1 MSWQCM
7 NHYELQAMRKLLMLD
22 VKEAVE
28 HIGACSTRAWQN
40 WEIGRNTVPA
50 DVDEEIYRLIG
61 NRKLIIDN
69 TISLENEIGALKF
82 YKTLTSFI
90 SDYPKSEIISWRL
103 HQSVTAYLF
112 AEGGDVELSEE
123 CDLDKDTYIYQFFSK
138 KRKAGKSIRT
148 SI

>member
-22 VKEAVE
+22 VKDAAE
-28 HIGACSTRAWQN
+28 HIGACSTRAWHF
-40 WEIGRNTVPA
+40 WETDRNTVPV
-50 DVDEEIYRLIG
+50 DVDEEICRLIG

-69 TISLENEIGALKF
+69 TISSETEIGALKF

-90 SDYPKSEIISWRL
+90 YDYPKSNVIGWRL

-112 AEGGDVELSEE
+112 AECGDIELSEE
-123 CDLDKDTYIYQFFSK
+123 CDLDTDIYMHQFFSK
-138 KRKAGKSIRT
+138 KRATGKSIRV